1 MDNLTIDEK
10 RKYYDKMYR
19 KYKDIQKMPEDVL
32 AKVFKYGND
41 IRNAEGKNKVY
52 KVPQSILRE
61 RSDYSKKLKKKYGE
75 YDRMP
80 EDVQD
85 QITTIGKLLNE
96 NEKKMESY
104 IGDLYDKGK
113 LTIEQLDNIS
123 DKLRNREIFTIEE
136 VKNEINKKETKEEP
150 KPESKKETS
159 SNEDL
164 EKYIMETKKTDAHK
178 RLIKKIPDNKYNK
191 RTILKIIYKI
201 LQNKI
206 KNVNEFPKNTDD
218 NAEDLEDV
226 ISISKPKTIIK
237 KEEPVKIEEK
247 ITNSNKMLTIKKRG
261 RPRKVKDI
269 ANEPVKKKVGRPP
282 KEGQDKIYY
291 GIDEL
296 PKYHRRPT
304 AEEALKNKKVSYWG
318 IMKIDKKLLEENKN
332 PKKTENK
339 IKELQIEIAKNAG
352 RYGFLSK
359 NVNYKKSKDIDHE
372 EEEKELNELKIKLKD
387 LNDKL
392 KNLQ

>member
-61 RSDYSKKLKKKYGE
+61 RSNYSKELKKKYGE
-75 YDRMP
+75 YERMP
-80 EDVQD
+80 EDIQD

-178 RLIKKIPDNKYNK
+178 RLIKKTPDNKYNK